1 MFAIIAGV
9 LEMIARSLTALVLVP
24 PLGFLGVC
32 LGSPLAWI
40 LADAF
45 LVPAYFRCKK
55 RLMGKVHHLHI

>member
-1 MFAIIAGV
+1 
-9 LEMIARSLTALVLVP
+9 MIARSLAALVLVP

-55 RLMGKVHHLHI
+55 RLMGKVHHLRI